1 VLVNR
6 LWKHHF
12 GTGIVKTLGNFGKAG
27 ARPSHPELLDW
38 LAVEFVQCGWSMK
51 EMHRLMMTSAAYRQS
66 SAVMEA
72 HEKLDPENA
81 LFSRRPLVRMDAEV
95 LYDTLL
101 LAAGRLDQSRFGP
114 GDAVKARGD
123 GLVMPTEKA
132 NGWRR
137 LIYVQQMRKK
147 LPTHLE
153 TFDYPQ
159 MNPNCLER
167 RNSTVAPQAL
177 HLMNNGMVQQL
188 AECFARR
195 VRKEAADDPPRQVER
210 VYLISLSRHPSAEEK
225 RIACDALARFA
236 KEWGKDSQQKALAT
250 FCHAIMNSAAFVY
263 VD

>member
-1 VLVNR
+1 
-6 LWKHHF
+6 
-12 GTGIVKTLGNFGKAG
+12 
-27 ARPSHPELLDW
+27 
-38 LAVEFVQCGWSMK
+38 
-51 EMHRLMMTSAAYRQS
+51 MHRVMMTSAAYRQS
-66 SAVMEA
+66 SAVREV
-72 HEKLDPENA
+72 HEKLDPENT
-81 LFSRRPLVRMDAEV
+81 LFSRMPLVRMDAEM

-114 GDAVKARGD
+114 GDAVRTRPD
-123 GLVMPTEKA
+123 GLVMPAEKA

-188 AECFARR
+188 AEHFARR
-195 VRKEAADDPPRQVER
+195 VRKEAGDDPARQVER
-210 VYLISLSRHPSAEEK
+210 VYLIALSRLPSEEEK
-225 RIACDALARFA
+225 RIGREALARFA
-236 KEWGKDSQQKALAT
+236 KEWGKDPAEKPLAT
-250 FCHAIMNSAAFVY
+250 FCHAIVNSAAFVY